1 MGVNVLVLAPV
12 PLVRN
17 KREDVELL
25 LFDAFELPSLV
36 LDVFDAIIV

>member
-12 PLVRN
+12 PLVLN

-25 LFDAFELPSLV
+25 LSDAFELPSLV
-36 LDVFDAIIV
+36 LDVFDTIIV